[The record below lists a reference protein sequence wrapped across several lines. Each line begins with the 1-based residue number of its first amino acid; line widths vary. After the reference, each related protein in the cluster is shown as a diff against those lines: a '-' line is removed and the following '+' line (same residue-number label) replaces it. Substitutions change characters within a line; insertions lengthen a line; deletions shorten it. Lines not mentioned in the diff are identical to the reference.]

1 MSAYAHQ
8 MEREFSGLSSRG
20 NSEMGSRFSIDSGC
34 YMTSLAA
41 TIFIASLVT
50 FGVLMLTLLI
60 AISTMLQSCENQN
73 SGMVEIHQRLDDE
86 SFSYCRI
93 LSLHSQL
100 NRLEEVEEEEGSSF
114 ELPLLCRDVALR
126 RIKQG
131 IYLREL
137 NFTIQMAL
145 SYFQTIKPLK
155 DNRDAVVIDTDEINL
170 LVEQESYIEEAK
182 HQRSKLTLG
191 LYSKL
196 RSQGYSMV
204 LLSRRPERERNST
217 AEQLLSRGYSDWSHL
232 IMREDTRQKEE
243 LQRGYRVVGVIGN
256 HMDVLRGGQW
266 RWGSKRLF
274 KLPSLTYNDILDYS
288 VR

>member
-20 NSEMGSRFSIDSGC
+20 NSEMGSRFSIESGC

-50 FGVLMLTLLI
+50 FGVLMLTLLV

-73 SGMVEIHQRLDDE
+73 SGVVEVQRLDDE
-86 SFSYCRI
+86 SFSYCKI

-100 NRLEEVEEEEGSSF
+100 NRLEEEEEDTTSI

-131 IYLREL
+131 IYLRDL

-145 SYFQTIKPLK
+145 NYFQTIKPVK
-155 DNRDAVVIDTDEINL
+155 DNRDVVVIDIDEINL
-170 LVEQESYIEEAK
+170 LEQESYIEEAK

-191 LYSKL
+191 LYYKL
-196 RSQGYSMV
+196 RSQGYSV
-204 LLSRRPERERNST
+204 ILFSRRPERERNST
-217 AEQLLSRGYSDWSHL
+217 AEQLKSRGYRDWSHL
-232 IMREDTRQKEE
+232 VMREDTRQKEE
-243 LQRGYRVVGVIGN
+243 LERGYRVIGVIGN
-256 HMDVLRGGQW
+256 HMDVLRGQW
-266 RWGSKRLF
+266 NWESKRLF

-288 VR
+288 ER

>member
-20 NSEMGSRFSIDSGC
+20 NSEMGSRFSIESGC

-50 FGVLMLTLLI
+50 FGVLMLSLLV
-60 AISTMLQSCENQN
+60 AISTMLQNCENQK
-73 SGMVEIHQRLDDE
+73 SGLVEVPRFDDE
-86 SFSYCRI
+86 SFSYCKI

-100 NRLEEVEEEEGSSF
+100 NSI
-114 ELPLLCRDVALR
+114 ELPLLCRDVASR

-145 SYFQTIKPLK
+145 SYFQTIKPMK
-155 DNRDAVVIDTDEINL
+155 DNLDVVVIDIDETNL
-170 LVEQESYIEEAK
+170 LEEDSYIEEAK
-182 HQRSKLTLG
+182 QQKRKLTLE

-196 RSQGYSMV
+196 RSQGYSMF
-204 LLSRRPERERNST
+204 LLSRRHERERNATTEELKS
-217 AEQLLSRGYSDWSHL
+217 SGYSGWSRL
-232 IMREDTRQKEE
+232 IMREDATRQKEE
-243 LQRGYRVVGVIGN
+243 LEGENRVIGVIGN
-256 HMDVLRGGQW
+256 HMDVLTGKWNWQ
-266 RWGSKRLF
+266 SKRLF
-274 KLPSLTYNDILDYS
+274 KLPSLNYNDDFGLQ
-288 VR
+288 